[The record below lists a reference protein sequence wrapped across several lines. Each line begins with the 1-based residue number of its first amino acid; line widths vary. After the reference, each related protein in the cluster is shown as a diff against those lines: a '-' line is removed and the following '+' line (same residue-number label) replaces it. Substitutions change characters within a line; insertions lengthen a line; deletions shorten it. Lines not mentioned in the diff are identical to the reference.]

1 MSCGASPTAV
11 ATFWLAS
18 SPTLSGSPMSNT
30 NTCRLEDD
38 ASAALTTYRI
48 ELSNSVMKTYLYL
61 SAYPAKPEMTSNKKG
76 STL

>member
-30 NTCRLEDD
+30 NTCRLGDD
-38 ASAALTTYRI
+38 DSLAVTTYRI
-48 ELSNSVMKTYLYL
+48 DLSNSVMKTYLYL
-61 SAYPAKPEMTSNKKG
+61 STYPAKTEVTSNKKG
-76 STL
+76 PTL